1 MSSAHTPS
9 NSHPDSS
16 DSESEPV
23 TPEESEVSSAAAES
37 SETAASQETEIEY
50 SQVRVRR
57 APSVVAFM
65 MLGLVLG
72 LIAAFI
78 SVITG
83 PGDPSY
89 SETSVFGVIAV
100 IYGSVGVALGA
111 LLALWLDRRSLK
123 KSITARVEPEDDDNN
138 E

>member
-9 NSHPDSS
+9 NSHSDSS
-16 DSESEPV
+16 EPESP
-23 TPEESEVSSAAAES
+23 TPEAE
-37 SETAASQETEIEY
+37 ASPETEVEY

-65 MLGLVLG
+65 IV
-72 LIAAFI
+72 
-78 SVITG
+78 G

-100 IYGSVGVALGA
+100 IYGAVGVALGA
-111 LLALWLDRRSLK
+111 LVALWLDRRSLK
-123 KSITARVEPEDDDNN
+123 KSVTARVEPESKEED

>member
-9 NSHPDSS
+9 NSHSDSS
-16 DSESEPV
+16 EPASP
-23 TPEESEVSSAAAES
+23 TPEAE
-37 SETAASQETEIEY
+37 ASPETEVEY

-65 MLGLVLG
+65 MLGLIIG

-78 SVITG
+78 SVIVG

-100 IYGSVGVALGA
+100 IYGAVGVALGA
-111 LLALWLDRRSLK
+111 LVALWLDRRSFK
-123 KSITARVEPEDDDNN
+123 KSVTARVEPESKEED

>member
-9 NSHPDSS
+9 NSHSDSSEPDS
-16 DSESEPV
+16 P
-23 TPEESEVSSAAAES
+23 TPETEASPEAEV
-37 SETAASQETEIEY
+37 EY

-57 APSVVAFM
+57 APSVVSFM
-65 MLGLVLG
+65 MLGLIIG

-78 SVITG
+78 SVIVG

-100 IYGSVGVALGA
+100 IYGAVGVALGA
-111 LLALWLDRRSLK
+111 LVALWLDRRSLK
-123 KSITARVEPEDDDNN
+123 KSVKAQVEPESKEED

>member
-9 NSHPDSS
+9 NSHSDSS
-16 DSESEPV
+16 EPESP
-23 TPEESEVSSAAAES
+23 TPEAE
-37 SETAASQETEIEY
+37 ASPETEVEY

-65 MLGLVLG
+65 MLGLIIG

-78 SVITG
+78 SVIVG

-89 SETSVFGVIAV
+89 SETSVFGVIAF
-100 IYGSVGVALGA
+100 IYGAVGVALGA
-111 LLALWLDRRSLK
+111 LVALWLDRRSLK
-123 KSITARVEPEDDDNN
+123 KSVTARVEPESKEED